1 MRKLLATCL
10 WLLSIVAAPA
20 LAAPPTIP
28 ASLPYQGLLL
38 DGLGQPR
45 TGSIDLTVRV
55 FDAVVG
61 GALVYK
67 QSFPAVALA
76 DGVFT
81 VQLGPTGEA
90 SDAPSNPLTTDLATA
105 LAGDAGATAPVRF
118 LEVTVGG
125 DGPLSRTQI
134 LSSAYALRA
143 ASAAVADMAT
153 TATNA
158 TTAANA
164 TSVGGI
170 SSEFV
175 SDFFA
180 SYNPDGGPPATDPRE
195 GVADV
200 DGDGIPN
207 FLDPDNDNDGIFDDS
222 EIAQGHDINLVT
234 PTVTN
239 ISPTSMLYTSS
250 GTVAFTGQNFLAP
263 VSVSFGSQNPTPT
276 NGTPTSFQVTVGP
289 QAPGTANIVITTGNG
304 EHNGPYLFTFMQ
316 TVPHTLVLNPG
327 PNNLQSSIDVRPGT
341 SFLVFSG
348 QKQYGVGNATNGLT
362 INALSSCGATGQIA
376 TAFEPSGRLD
386 GVRCGVSGSNSN
398 IEVLADTNSDL
409 ILNAGETAI
418 PIETVAGTTTI
429 LNSATIGFDSAG
441 RRVVGYQRSDGTT
454 SLPFVAH
461 DGNGDGDFADAG
473 EIVAAGSGT
482 APGAIASGLAIDA
495 GNHVAYV
502 RGAGGVFAAWDR
514 NADGDFADTIGG
526 NPELLSVAS
535 GTSPSCLG
543 ATYDSAARLAIVYA
557 ISGQL
562 FLARDLNGDGDF
574 TDAGETTTLLASGA
588 TSCDVGWKSGQ
599 PFAVS
604 YWNGSSI
611 TLLLDRNDDGD
622 FADANESTTIP
633 ASSGAALRMRLNGT
647 TTAFFGM
654 ANVIASAPT
663 N

>member
-1 MRKLLATCL
+1 MRPILVAFAMLASLLATP
-10 WLLSIVAAPA
+10 SP
-20 LAAPPTIP
+20 AAPPTIP
-28 ASLPYQGLLL
+28 TSLPYQGLLL

-45 TGSIDLTVRV
+45 TGSVDLTVRV

-61 GALVYK
+61 GTLVYK

-81 VQLGPTGEA
+81 VQLGPTGDG

-105 LAGDAGATAPVRF
+105 LTGDAGPTAPVRF

-143 ASAAVADMAT
+143 ASAAVADTAT

-164 TSVGGI
+164 TNVGGI
-170 SSEFV
+170 SAAYV
-175 SDFFA
+175 TDLLA
-180 SYNPDGGPPATDPRE
+180 QYNPDGGPPALDPRE
-195 GVADV
+195 GLADV

-207 FLDPDNDNDGIFDDS
+207 FLDSDNDNDGITDDQ
-222 EIAQGHDINLVT
+222 EIAQGHDINLRT

-239 ISPTSMLYTSS
+239 FSPTTLLWTST
-250 GTVAFTGQNFLAP
+250 GPVTVTGHDFVAP
-263 VSVSFGSQNPTPT
+263 VTVSFGSQNPTPASV
-276 NGTPTSFQVTVGP
+276 TPTSFQVTVGP
-289 QAPGTANIVITTGNG
+289 QTPGSANVFVTNGNG
-304 EHNGPYLFTFMQ
+304 EHNGPYVFTFTQ
-316 TVPHTLVLNPG
+316 TVPHSLVLNPG

-341 SFLVFSG
+341 SFLVFSA
-348 QKQYGVGNATNGLT
+348 QKQYGIGNASSPLAVNQ
-362 INALSSCGATGQIA
+362 LSSTGVGGQIA

-386 GVRCGVSGSNSN
+386 GVRCALNGSNSS
-398 IEVLADTNSDL
+398 IELIADTNSDL
-409 ILNAGETAI
+409 GLGETPI
-418 PIETVAGTTTI
+418 PIETVAGTTTV
-429 LNSATIGFDSAG
+429 LNSATIGFDSGG

-454 SLPFVAH
+454 SLPLVAH
-461 DGNGDGDFADAG
+461 DLNGDGDFADAG
-473 EIVAAGSGT
+473 ELVSAGGAAT
-482 APGAIASGLAIDA
+482 PGQIASALAIDP
-495 GNHVAYV
+495 GDHVAYV
-502 RGAGGVFAAWDR
+502 RGAGGVFVAWDR

-526 NPELLSVAS
+526 NPELLTVAS

-543 ATYDSAARLAIVYA
+543 ATYDSAARLALVYA

-574 TDAGETTTLLASGA
+574 ADPGETTTLLASGA
-588 TSCDVGWKSGQ
+588 TSCDIGWKSGQ

-604 YWNGSSI
+604 YWNGSAI

-622 FADANESTTIP
+622 FADANESTTVP
-633 ASSGAALRMRLNGT
+633 SGFGAALRMRLNGT
-647 TTAFFGM
+647 NTAFFGV

>member
-1 MRKLLATCL
+1 MRPILVAYTLLAT
-10 WLLSIVAAPA
+10 LLVAPS

-28 ASLPYQGLLL
+28 TSLPYQGLLL

-45 TGSIDLTVRV
+45 TGSVDLTVRV

-61 GALVYK
+61 GTLVYK

-81 VQLGPTGEA
+81 VQLGPSGEG

-143 ASAAVADMAT
+143 ASAAVAD

-164 TSVGGI
+164 TNVGGV
-170 SSEFV
+170 SSQYLV
-175 SDFFA
+175 DFLA
-180 SYNPDGGPPATDPRE
+180 QYNPDGGPPALDPRE
-195 GVADV
+195 GLADV

-207 FLDPDNDNDGIFDDS
+207 FLDPDNDNDGISDDQ
-222 EIAQGHDINLVT
+222 EIAQGHDINLPT
-234 PTVTN
+234 PVVTN
-239 ISPTSMLYTSS
+239 ISPMSMLYTSS
-250 GTVAFTGQNFLAP
+250 GTVAITGTNFLAP

-276 NGTPTSFQVTVGP
+276 NVTSTSFQVTVGP
-289 QAPGTANIVITTGNG
+289 QAPGTANIVVTTGNG
-304 EHNGPYLFTFMQ
+304 EHNGPYSFTFFQ
-316 TVPHTLVLNPG
+316 TVAHSIVLNPG
-327 PNNLQSSIDVRPGT
+327 ANNLQSSIDVRQGT

-348 QKQYGVGNATNGLT
+348 QKQYGVGNASSALT
-362 INALSSCGATGQIA
+362 VNSLSSQGATGQIA

-386 GVRCGVSGSNSN
+386 GVRCSVSGSNSN
-398 IEVLADTNSDL
+398 VELLADTNSDL
-409 ILNAGETAI
+409 LLNSGETPI
-418 PIETVAGTTTI
+418 PIETVAGTNGI
-429 LNSATIGFDSAG
+429 LNSATLGFDSGG

-461 DGNGDGDFADAG
+461 DLNGDGDFADAG
-473 EIVAAGSGT
+473 ELVSAGSAAT
-482 APGAIASGLAIDA
+482 PGQIASALAIDPSD
-495 GNHVAYV
+495 HVAYV

-526 NPELLSVAS
+526 NPELLTVAS

-543 ATYDSAARLAIVYA
+543 ATFDSAARLALVYA
-557 ISGQL
+557 IGGQL

-574 TDAGETTTLLASGA
+574 ADAGETTTLLASGA
-588 TSCDVGWKSGQ
+588 SSCDVGWKPGQ

-604 YWNGSSI
+604 YWDGNKI
-611 TLLLDRNDDGD
+611 VLLLDRNDDGD
-622 FADANESTTIP
+622 FADANESTSIQTGF
-633 ASSGAALRMRLNGT
+633 GAALRMRLNGT
-647 TTAFFGM
+647 NTAFFGM